1 MLKRLVACLPL
12 AAGGAVLTAAT
23 AGAAASTGAAAVLPI
38 MGALLLTG
46 GAQHAFN
53 KVLDASGDRLE
64 ALFSGQAGI
73 DENHHILWSLR
84 AAHLKALETVLKRFD
99 EARRSDPDT
108 ARAAEAKRFSAELKT
123 FLATATRALKSGAGP
138 ASDLEQEVFRALPP
152 AFDAALAARG
162 EKALD
167 VSRARLVKL
176 KSEIEEAV
184 LAELCEATGTLAQEL
199 PTSLRTAFCAD
210 TGWLDLFIRDA
221 AARLKENS
229 HFETILAAEQ
239 RARIEVQG
247 AELLSAAARLEG
259 KIDDLSVAE
268 ADRHKEVQAEA
279 ERRHLEQLAKQQE
292 ILDTIAREKG
302 VDPEHLKPVLARLGH
317 QNVPV
322 NDIPKLLSEA
332 VDRLLARSKDLA
344 PIHNDGALIDQ
355 AIAEARA
362 KLKAADVEAA
372 LGILDQALEDDTSY
386 EKALEAEAEII
397 QHRRQ
402 MGRARARAHFEKAAM
417 QSIVYDHQ
425 GAIASLEAG
434 LNLDPDA
441 VDKWINLGGVFTVTG
456 KIADALRA
464 YEGAAAAADRTGDE
478 RANGA
483 AYCWIGDIKA
493 ALGDLGA
500 AIDCY
505 QRYHDVSRKLAES
518 DPKNTVWQRDLSV
531 SHNKIGDVQVAQ
543 GDLGRA
549 LSSYEVGLAIAAKL
563 AAGDPGNAEW
573 QRDLS
578 VSHEKIGNVRV
589 AQGDLGGALPSYE
602 AGLAIAAKLAAG
614 DPGNAGLQMDLSIS
628 HERIGDV
635 QVAKG
640 NLLKALTSYQA
651 RFDNA
656 KALAAGDPGNA
667 AWQRELSVS
676 HNKIGDVRVA
686 QGDLGGALSSYEAGL
701 AIAEKL
707 AAGDPGNAAWQR
719 DLSVSHEKIGNVRV
733 AQGDLTGALSSY
745 EAGLAIAAKLA
756 AGDPGNAA
764 WRRDVIIS
772 CVKISAAAPD
782 RAREHLSRALDMAR
796 KLEAEGRLAP
806 RDAGMPEDLE
816 RRLREAGGATSS

>member
-23 AGAAASTGAAAVLPI
+23 AGAAASTGAVAVLPI
-38 MGALLLTG
+38 MGALLSG
-46 GAQHAFN
+46 GAQHTFN
-53 KVLDASGDRLE
+53 KVLDASGDSLE

-99 EARRSDPDT
+99 DARRSDPDT

-123 FLATATRALKSGAGP
+123 FLASATRALKNGAGP
-138 ASDLEQEVFRALPP
+138 ASDLEQEVFRTLPP

-162 EKALD
+162 ENALD

-199 PTSLRTAFCAD
+199 PASFRTAFCAD

-259 KIDDLSVAE
+259 KVDELSVAE
-268 ADRHKEVQAEA
+268 ADRHEEVQAEA

-302 VDPEHLKPVLARLGH
+302 VDPEHLRPVLARLGH

-332 VDRLLARSKDLA
+332 VDRLLARSEDLA

-372 LGILDQALEDDTSY
+372 LGILDQALETDTSY

-397 QHRRQ
+397 EHRRQ

-434 LNLDPDA
+434 LNLDQDA
-441 VDKWINLGGVFTVTG
+441 FAKWIDLGDVFSTTG
-456 KIADALRA
+456 KTADALRA
-464 YEGAAAAADRTGDE
+464 YEGAAAAAERSGDE
-478 RANGA
+478 
-483 AYCWIGDIKA
+483 
-493 ALGDLGA
+493 
-500 AIDCY
+500 
-505 QRYHDVSRKLAES
+505 
-518 DPKNTVWQRDLSV
+518 RDLSV
-531 SHNKIGDVQVAQ
+531 SHERIGDVWVAQ
-543 GDLGRA
+543 GDLGGA
-549 LSSYEVGLAIAAKL
+549 LSSYEAGLAIAAKL
-563 AAGDPGNAEW
+563 AAGGPGNAGW

-578 VSHEKIGNVRV
+578 VWHEKIGNVRV
-589 AQGDLGGALPSYE
+589 AQGDLSGALSSYE

-614 DPGNAGLQMDLSIS
+614 DPGNAG
-628 HERIGDV
+628 
-635 QVAKG
+635 
-640 NLLKALTSYQA
+640 
-651 RFDNA
+651 
-656 KALAAGDPGNA
+656 
-667 AWQRELSVS
+667 WQRDLSVS

-701 AIAEKL
+701 SIRAKL
-707 AAGDPGNAAWQR
+707 AAGDPGNAAWQRDLSVSHNRIGDVRVAQGDLGGALSSFEAGLAIREQLAAGDPGNAGWQR

-733 AQGDLTGALSSY
+733 AQGDLSGALSSY
-745 EAGLAIAAKLA
+745 EAGLAIREKLA
-756 AGDPGNAA
+756 AGDPGNAGWQRDLSVSHNKIGDVLVA
-764 WRRDVIIS
+764 QGDLGGALSSFEAGLAIAEKLAAGDPGNAVWQRDVIVS
-772 CVKISAAAPD
+772 CVKISEAAPD
-782 RAREHLSRALDMAR
+782 RAREHLSRALDIAR
-796 KLEAEGRLAP
+796 KLEAAGKLAP
-806 RDAGMPEDLE
+806 RDAWMPEELE
-816 RRLREAGGATSS
+816 RLLREAGGSTSS